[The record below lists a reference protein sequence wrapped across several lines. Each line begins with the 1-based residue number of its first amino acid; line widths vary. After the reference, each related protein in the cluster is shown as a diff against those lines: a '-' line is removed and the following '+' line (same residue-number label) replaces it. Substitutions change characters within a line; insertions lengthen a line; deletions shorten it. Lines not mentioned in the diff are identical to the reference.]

1 MKIFPDS
8 TNKKISASLQGL
20 IQFSLFSLIIF
31 VPAIS
36 FAVSKYKGIE
46 PGKTTMTEVSDILGE
61 STAVSETVYDYP
73 SSDANINKVSVEFK
87 TADGSQIV
95 DELVVYFTKPVP
107 KEGIVNAMK
116 LAGTT
121 PLERVNDGGK
131 YQEYYGSTNSI
142 ILTYKDKTAKSG
154 VAEISYLSRDKFE
167 AVTKNIPD
175 TPVGEATTT
184 DKPLT
189 SNDKDKPKPAEKA
202 AVKETEVA
210 KISPEAKQHLQQGMT
225 YVSLAKS
232 NPKTK
237 SENYNNAL
245 LEFSKAIEISP
256 KYAEAYSDRGV
267 VYMQQ
272 KKYNKAEVDLKKAA
286 ELNPKDPYILYNLTA
301 LYSIEKKNDLAL
313 DYLDQALANGF
324 NNYDVLRPS
333 GKDSDPDLANLRK
346 DPEFKKVLEKHKV
359 FIMN

>member
-1 MKIFPDS
+1 M
-8 TNKKISASLQGL
+8 KKISGL
-20 IQFSLFSLIIF
+20 TKERFLEGAEGFIMPVLFFLFLLI
-31 VPAIS
+31 PTAS

-61 STAVSETVYDYP
+61 STAVSETVYEYR
-73 SSDANINKVSVEFK
+73 SSDANTDKISIEFK
-87 TADGSQIV
+87 PADSTQV
-95 DELVVYFTKPVP
+95 VNELTVYFTKPVP
-107 KEGIVNAMK
+107 KDGIVNAMK
-116 LAGTT
+116 LADVT

-131 YQEYYGSTNSI
+131 YQEYYGSTNSVV
-142 ILTYKDKTAKSG
+142 LTYKDKTSKSG
-154 VAEISYLSRDKFE
+154 VAAISFLSRDKFE
-167 AVTKNIPD
+167 AVSKDMPK
-175 TPVGEATTT
+175 TTT
-184 DKPLT
+184 DKTDT
-189 SNDKDKPKPAEKA
+189 SDKPVTSSDKDKPKPGEKTDA
-202 AVKETEVA
+202 KGTEVA
-210 KISPEAKQHLQQGMT
+210 VISPEAKQHLQQGMT

-237 SENYNNAL
+237 AENYNNAL

-286 ELNPKDPYILYNLTA
+286 ELDPKDPYILYNLTA
-301 LYSIEKKNDLAL
+301 LYSLEKKNDLAI

-324 NNYDVLRPS
+324 DNYDVLRPS

-346 DPEFKKVLEKHKV
+346 DPEFKTILEKHKV
-359 FIMN
+359 FILK